1 MSSGLILP
9 GEPVSSVGK
18 HALVILL
25 VDDRPF
31 TAEAVRRL
39 LSDEADIH
47 FHYCPD
53 PFKALETAEKVDPS
67 VILLDVAMSEIDGFT
82 LCRFFRAHPRTRNK
96 PVIMLSSADE
106 PPVKVQAFA
115 AGADDYLIKLPDKIE
130 LIAHLRHHSN
140 AYFVKME
147 RDKAKMAL
155 RIGQARIDFLSGQ
168 VTELTRNDLLTGLAN
183 RKTFEERCNELWG
196 LAVRNN
202 IPISLLMMDL
212 DYFRLFNE
220 HYGHPKGD
228 ETIRTITGV
237 FRQSIRRPSDV
248 LARLTGEKFTA
259 LLPATHAEGAIHVA
273 ELVRSGVENLEI
285 PHCKSEVAYH
295 LTISLGVANA
305 IPSHGT
311 KIDALLKLAEDCLD
325 KSKEAGRNRLHIAHL
340 DQGSFPQQ
348 QSPNAAVSE

>member
-9 GEPVSSVGK
+9 SEPFSYADKPSF
-18 HALVILL
+18 VILL
-25 VDDRPF
+25 VDDHPF
-31 TAEAVRRL
+31 IADAIRRL
-39 LSDEADIH
+39 LIDEADSG
-47 FHYCPD
+47 FHYCSD
-53 PFKALETAEKVDPS
+53 PIKALEMAEEVDPS
-67 VILLDVAMSEIDGFT
+67 VILLDVDMPEIDGFT
-82 LCRFFRAHPRTRNK
+82 LCRFFRAYPRTRDK
-96 PVIMLSSADE
+96 PIIMLSGSDE

-115 AGADDYLIKLPDKIE
+115 AGADDYLIKLPGKIE
-130 LIAHLRHHSN
+130 LIARLRHHSD
-140 AYFVKME
+140 AYLVKKE

-155 RIGQARIDFLSGQ
+155 RIGQARIDYLNGQ
-168 VTELTRNDLLTGLAN
+168 VTELTRNDLLTGLVN
-183 RKTFEERCNELWG
+183 RKVFEERCNELWS

-212 DYFRLFNE
+212 DCFRLFNE
-220 HYGHPKGD
+220 YYGQPKGD

-305 IPSHGT
+305 IPARGT
-311 KIDALLKLAEDCLD
+311 NVDALLKLAEDCLG
-325 KSKEAGRNRLHIAHL
+325 KSKESGRNRFHIAHL
-340 DQGSFPQQ
+340 DDS
-348 QSPNAAVSE
+348 V

>member
-9 GEPVSSVGK
+9 GELLSSAGK
-18 HALVILL
+18 PSFVILL
-25 VDDRPF
+25 VDDHPF
-31 TAEAVRRL
+31 IADAIRRL
-39 LSDEADIH
+39 LSDEADIG
-47 FHYCPD
+47 FHYCSD
-53 PFKALETAEKVDPS
+53 PFQALEMAEKVDPS

-130 LIAHLRHHSN
+130 LIARLRHHSD
-140 AYFVKME
+140 AYLIKME

-183 RKTFEERCNELWG
+183 RKTFEERCNELWS

-305 IPSHGT
+305 IPEHGT
-311 KIDALLKLAEDCLD
+311 KIDALLKLAEDCLE
-325 KSKEAGRNRLHIAHL
+325 KSKESGRNRFHIAHL
-340 DQGSFPQQ
+340 DD
-348 QSPNAAVSE
+348 AL